1 MMALLYIL
9 GGLICLVI
17 WPAFYVF
24 RYHKETDHALKC
36 NAMLFSPSVLLL
48 SSYLLWFGQQQN
60 VPSIACGMVQGYHT
74 YMSSGN
80 ANKRKSFERVEILFD
95 RVKYARHLRLDETI
109 VKANVGTRICFE
121 FYDLKLNTHLQDSTL
136 IRWIE

>member
-1 MMALLYIL
+1 MVWSA
-9 GGLICLVI
+9 
-17 WPAFYVF
+17 A
-24 RYHKETDHALKC
+24 KC
-36 NAMLFSPSVLLL
+36 AVYSLWHGARL
-48 SSYLLWFGQQQN
+48 SYL
-60 VPSIACGMVQGYHT
+60 HE
-74 YMSSGN
+74 SGN